1 LQGVSPWPTFKSS
14 SATRTWPAVKLE
26 FVNGRE
32 GKVAKAVLTAISN
45 SRRGS
50 GEEPRGSHRD
60 PVDAVG
66 QAGRT
71 RRRVPGQGLARQHR
85 RPGAQQQLPG
95 QRRGEVYGLAFTVDE
110 IDYLDSKA
118 EGEARRAREVQ
129 VIPRQPAPSAP
140 NSSRKARSERQPDTP
155 DTPPGGSAARFPH
168 PIFIHRTRSITMI
181 SPPIPPLATRFG
193 QNTFV
198 IRSETPLAEDQMR
211 RAAPSIFAEGK
222 HGSRSERYTYIP
234 TIDVL
239 RGLRQEGFEPFMVA
253 QSKSRIEG
261 KTEFTK
267 HMIRMRHAGQV
278 NTRPEAN
285 EIILINSHDGASS
298 YQMLAGVFRFVCCNG
313 LVVGDVTNDI
323 RIPHKGNIQDEVIEG
338 AFRVLEDFEVVDAS
352 TDRHEGPAA
361 AARGTAGLCHRRP
374 GAALR

>member
-1 LQGVSPWPTFKSS
+1 MIFTAHSP
-14 SATRTWPAVKLE
+14 R
-26 FVNGRE
+26 
-32 GKVAKAVLTAISN
+32 
-45 SRRGS
+45 
-50 GEEPRGSHRD
+50 
-60 PVDAVG
+60 
-66 QAGRT
+66 
-71 RRRVPGQGLARQHR
+71 
-85 RPGAQQQLPG
+85 
-95 QRRGEVYGLAFTVDE
+95 
-110 IDYLDSKA
+110 
-118 EGEARRAREVQ
+118 
-129 VIPRQPAPSAP
+129 
-140 NSSRKARSERQPDTP
+140 
-155 DTPPGGSAARFPH
+155 
-168 PIFIHRTRSITMI
+168 
-181 SPPIPPLATRFG
+181 LATRFG

-239 RGLRQEGFEPFMVA
+239 RGLRHEGFEPFMVA

-313 LVVGDVTNDI
+313 LVVDDVANDI

-352 TDRHEGPAA
+352 TDSMKALPLQREEQQAFA
-361 AARGTAGLCHRRP
+361 T
-374 GAALR
+374 AALALRYGERGEGEPPAPVTAEQLIEARLSAPIQI